1 MEFYTPS
8 KPNNSIG
15 SPLGFRPPAPSA
27 FDGPA
32 SFRQDRRPPQAVFVS
47 GNLNAAR
54 SSSAP
59 AFRAQSFVQRPR
71 PVSQPIYAS
80 GLHNN
85 FWGVESHDRITRFDG
100 LKRTQALCDTRVAG
114 PTRER
119 FFSEPKKKWV
129 EHFV

>member
-1 MEFYTPS
+1 MIGFLPQAWQSIDRRKRYLHRAPHNPAMEFYTPS

-32 SFRQDRRPPQAVFVS
+32 SFRQDRRAPQAVFVS

-59 AFRAQSFVQRPR
+59 ALRAQSFVQRPR

-80 GLHNN
+80 GLVLY
-85 FWGVESHDRITRFDG
+85 GSRTRD
-100 LKRTQALCDTRVAG
+100 LQTILL
-114 PTRER
+114 
-119 FFSEPKKKWV
+119 
-129 EHFV
+129 HFLMSLV